1 MQAAQASVGHG
12 RGSAVAD
19 SPWEPAP
26 HTLTVFA
33 NTPLTEPQSDA
44 RDALLDGR
52 YGIQQVRQ
60 SLDMMP
66 AGFGAGVAVIPVS

>member
-12 RGSAVAD
+12 CGSAAAD
-19 SPWEPAP
+19 TPREPDP

-33 NTPLTEPQSDA
+33 NTPLTEPRADA

-52 YGIQQVRQ
+52 YGIQQARQ
-60 SLDMMP
+60 WFDMMP
-66 AGFGAGVAVIPVS
+66 EGFRADVAVIPVS